1 MKRILTIAL
10 PILGTFLALGLG
22 LLLIRTQTVAIKA
35 RFGAIRGAVVDV
47 VEEVTEEI
55 GEVLE

>member
-35 RFGAIRGAVVDV
+35 RFGAIRGAVADV
-47 VEEVTEEI
+47 VEEVAEEVE
-55 GEVLE
+55 EVLE